1 MIVIDENTD
10 DDASHTSASRPVPLG
25 SLARRV
31 PGAAANAPKRN
42 VLVALAYL
50 FACFFAAGLLWAAL

>member
-1 MIVIDENTD
+1 MIDEHGTD
-10 DDASHTSASRPVPLG
+10 DSGHLSGVRSVSSD

-42 VLVALAYL
+42 VLVALGYL
-50 FACFFAAGLLWAAL
+50 FGCLVAAGLLWTAL

>member
-1 MIVIDENTD
+1 MIDEHGTD
-10 DDASHTSASRPVPLG
+10 DSSHLSGIRSVSSD

-42 VLVALAYL
+42 VLVALAY
-50 FACFFAAGLLWAAL
+50 CFGCLLAAGLLWTAL